1 MLNTYQKTTQS
12 GKPVIN
18 NTTKLPEFT
27 RSINQRIGA
36 VCKELGINTTYS
48 KGNII
53 PQYSHEQRW
62 DMIKNT
68 SPVFA

>member
-1 MLNTYQKTTQS
+1 MNTFQKTTTT

-18 NTTKLPEFT
+18 KQTKLPEFT
-27 RSINQRIGA
+27 RNINQRIGA
-36 VCKELGINTTYS
+36 VCKELGIKTTYS
-48 KGNII
+48 RGNVI

-68 SPVFA
+68 MPQLTY